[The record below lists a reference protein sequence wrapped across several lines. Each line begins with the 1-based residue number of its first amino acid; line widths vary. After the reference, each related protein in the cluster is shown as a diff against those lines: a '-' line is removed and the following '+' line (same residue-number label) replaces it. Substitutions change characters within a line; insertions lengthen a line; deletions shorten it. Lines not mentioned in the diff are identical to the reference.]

1 MANKII
7 YFLGVLISSLLISSG
22 AYAAVDI
29 EVAYIFNTF
38 SFLVCAF
45 LVMWMAAGFCML
57 ESGLVTTKS
66 VSTIAAKNIGKFAI
80 VSVMFYLVGYNL
92 GYGDSENPYFGSF
105 EIWTDNSSLETGY
118 SDYSDW
124 LFQTLFVCATCSIVS
139 GAVAERIK
147 IWPFFIFSAIL
158 GGFIYPI
165 QMSWEWGGGWLDSL
179 GFADFAGSTL
189 VHACGGA
196 AALAGIMILGPRLGR
211 FTDDGSP
218 QNMAPFAASSIP
230 LVTLGTFI
238 LWMGWYGFNGIDP
251 RFFAEQFAYFL
262 TIVAGLYF
270 IYLFLFAGLNAS
282 ERKNLIL
289 LFLLFIGAAAFWSGF
304 DQSAGSLNIFARDYT
319 DLSVAGYKI
328 PVGWLQFANP
338 IIVVLFAP
346 IFAGIWA
353 QLARKNLDP
362 SLPFKFAIGLLFMAL
377 SFFVMIIAVNLAIES
392 SPVGMQ
398 WLLLTYLFQT
408 WGELALSPIGLSAFS
423 RYGPKRYMG
432 QMFGLWFLA
441 SAIGGV
447 LAGLLGGEALD
458 GGLETISP
466 VFEFMIQYYLVIAVA
481 LIALSFVIKTA
492 KE

>member
-1 MANKII
+1 MANKLF
-7 YFLGVLISSLLISSG
+7 YFIGVLASTLLLSSG
-22 AYAAVDI
+22 TYAAVDV

-57 ESGLVTTKS
+57 ESGLVTTRS

-92 GYGDSENPYFGSF
+92 GYGDADNPYFGSF
-105 EIWTDNSSLETGY
+105 AIWSDNSNLETGY

-196 AALAGIMILGPRLGR
+196 AALAGVMILGPRLGR

-238 LWMGWYGFNGIDP
+238 LWMGWYGFNGGSQLALGSFEDATAMSRIFMNTQLAACGGCIAGAVITRILGGKTDIIMMLNG
-251 RFFAEQFAYFL
+251 AL
-262 TIVAGLYF
+262 AGLVS
-270 IYLFLFAGLNAS
+270 ITAEPLMPSPMLS
-282 ERKNLIL
+282 IV
-289 LFLLFIGAAAFWSGF
+289 IG
-304 DQSAGSLNIFARDYT
+304 
-319 DLSVAGYKI
+319 
-328 PVGWLQFANP
+328 
-338 IIVVLFAP
+338 
-346 IFAGIWA
+346 
-353 QLARKNLDP
+353 
-362 SLPFKFAIGLLFMAL
+362 
-377 SFFVMIIAVNLAIES
+377 
-392 SPVGMQ
+392 
-398 WLLLTYLFQT
+398 
-408 WGELALSPIGLSAFS
+408 
-423 RYGPKRYMG
+423 
-432 QMFGLWFLA
+432 
-441 SAIGGV
+441 AIGGV
-447 LAGLLGGEALD
+447 IMYFGTLFLEKMRLDDVVGAIPVHMFAGIFGTLIVPLSNPDTSLGIQLLGVSSVCIFVFVASYIC
-458 GGLETISP
+458 IS
-466 VFEFMIQYYLVIAVA
+466 
-481 LIALSFVIKTA
+481 VIKSTIGLRISDEA
-492 KE
+492 EKLGTDKAEVGVMAYSIRD

>member
-1 MANKII
+1 MANKIF
-7 YFLGVLISSLLISSG
+7 YFTGFLICSLLISSG
-22 AYAAVDI
+22 VYAAVDI

-92 GYGDSENPYFGSF
+92 GYGDADNPYFGSF
-105 EIWTDNSSLETGY
+105 AVWSDNSSLETGY

-196 AALAGIMILGPRLGR
+196 AALAGVMILGPRLGR

-238 LWMGWYGFNGIDP
+238 LWMGWYGFNGGSQLALGSFEDSTAMSRIFMNTQLAACGGCIAGAVITRILGGKTDIIMMLNG
-251 RFFAEQFAYFL
+251 AL
-262 TIVAGLYF
+262 AGLVS
-270 IYLFLFAGLNAS
+270 ITAEPLMPSPMLS
-282 ERKNLIL
+282 IV
-289 LFLLFIGAAAFWSGF
+289 IG
-304 DQSAGSLNIFARDYT
+304 
-319 DLSVAGYKI
+319 
-328 PVGWLQFANP
+328 
-338 IIVVLFAP
+338 
-346 IFAGIWA
+346 
-353 QLARKNLDP
+353 
-362 SLPFKFAIGLLFMAL
+362 
-377 SFFVMIIAVNLAIES
+377 
-392 SPVGMQ
+392 
-398 WLLLTYLFQT
+398 
-408 WGELALSPIGLSAFS
+408 
-423 RYGPKRYMG
+423 
-432 QMFGLWFLA
+432 
-441 SAIGGV
+441 AIGGV
-447 LAGLLGGEALD
+447 IMYFGTNFLEKMKLDDVVGAIPVHMFAGIFGTLIVPISNPDTSFGIQLLGV
-458 GGLETISP
+458 SSVC
-466 VFEFMIQYYLVIAVA
+466 VFV
-481 LIALSFVIKTA
+481 FVISYICFSIIKSTIGLRISNEA
-492 KE
+492 EKLGTDKAEVGVMAYSIRD

>member
-1 MANKII
+1 MANKIF
-7 YFLGVLISSLLISSG
+7 YFTGFLICSLLISSG
-22 AYAAVDI
+22 VYAAVDI

-92 GYGDSENPYFGSF
+92 GYGDADNPYFGSF
-105 EIWTDNSSLETGY
+105 AVWSDNSNLETGY

-196 AALAGIMILGPRLGR
+196 AALAGVMVLGPRLGR

-238 LWMGWYGFNGIDP
+238 LWMGWYGFNGGSQLALGSFEDSTAMSKIFMNTQLAACGGCIAGAVITRILGGKTDIIMMLNG
-251 RFFAEQFAYFL
+251 AL
-262 TIVAGLYF
+262 AGLVS
-270 IYLFLFAGLNAS
+270 ITAEPLMPSPMLS
-282 ERKNLIL
+282 IV
-289 LFLLFIGAAAFWSGF
+289 IG
-304 DQSAGSLNIFARDYT
+304 
-319 DLSVAGYKI
+319 
-328 PVGWLQFANP
+328 
-338 IIVVLFAP
+338 
-346 IFAGIWA
+346 
-353 QLARKNLDP
+353 
-362 SLPFKFAIGLLFMAL
+362 
-377 SFFVMIIAVNLAIES
+377 
-392 SPVGMQ
+392 
-398 WLLLTYLFQT
+398 
-408 WGELALSPIGLSAFS
+408 
-423 RYGPKRYMG
+423 
-432 QMFGLWFLA
+432 
-441 SAIGGV
+441 AIGGV
-447 LAGLLGGEALD
+447 IMYFGTHFLEKMKLDDVVGAIPVHMFAGIFGTLVVPISNPETSFAIQLLGVGSVCVFVFLISYLCLSIIKSTIGLRISDEAEKLGTD
-458 GGLETISP
+458 KAEVGVMAYSIRD
-466 VFEFMIQYYLVIAVA
+466 
-481 LIALSFVIKTA
+481 
-492 KE
+492 